1 VTKKM
6 ETYLLYHI
14 ERSLLFHL
22 HQNAIFLSERL
33 FAQFPSFQN
42 MFTLANCYYTSGNI
56 AMAYHFLKH
65 HANSWKVHTT
75 ASSSVPLSSLSAQD
89 IQTLDQI
96 YYLYIVCSM
105 KLEKFTEAENLILQ
119 FLNKRSVDLSA
130 QEFLDYDIISNLN
143 YWLGIIFRY
152 TDRTQMAITYFK
164 NALNMNPF
172 LWCAFENLS
181 QLGVSMDT
189 GNVFDKNKAQGLF
202 TKYKHALNSVF
213 NSNRPTFAAT
223 NTRHHDVSNINTGTK
238 KSIFPPSQASSME
251 ALFESNPLQFTGT
264 PSSSIM
270 TPSSYDIFTTP
281 SPISAP
287 SEYDTPIGPAR
298 KRKPKKKIQDP
309 SNKITSKLFDT
320 SISTISSA
328 RIFSVSSSDQNLSKP
343 SIIIGNVYDTPPPY
357 LAAVN
362 QSTNK
367 SIISETSFNFTPA
380 NSASQHLVS
389 QQQQNISSSENNGE
403 VVNEKCISYLLT
415 LLEGLGKP
423 LQLCYQYRCREAI
436 QHFTKLPPKHFQTG
450 WVLSHVGKSYFE
462 MTQYENGEKAFEQV
476 LKLEPYRLE
485 GLEVYST
492 ILWHLRKKKQ
502 LSYLAHH
509 MSEIDKLSP
518 QTLCAIGNCFSLQKD
533 HESALKFFERATKV
547 NGFFTYGYTL
557 AGHEHFANDDLLEAL
572 ASYRKAIRVDSR
584 HYNAWYGIGIVY
596 FRQEKYEQAEYHF
609 RKALQIND
617 KSSVLYCYTGM
628 ALTARKKYH
637 EALHLLN
644 CALYIHPQ
652 NPVAKFKKANVL
664 AALNQ
669 DKQALVELEELKQ
682 LVPKEA
688 SIYFTIGKI
697 YARLGQKDQAL
708 FHFNIALDLER
719 TGQKENPFIKEQIA
733 KLFEEEEEEEEED
746 ANNEE
751 EEER

>member
-1 VTKKM
+1 
-6 ETYLLYHI
+6 
-14 ERSLLFHL
+14 
-22 HQNAIFLSERL
+22 
-33 FAQFPSFQN
+33 
-42 MFTLANCYYTSGNI
+42 
-56 AMAYHFLKH
+56 
-65 HANSWKVHTT
+65 
-75 ASSSVPLSSLSAQD
+75 
-89 IQTLDQI
+89 
-96 YYLYIVCSM
+96 
-105 KLEKFTEAENLILQ
+105 
-119 FLNKRSVDLSA
+119 
-130 QEFLDYDIISNLN
+130 
-143 YWLGIIFRY
+143 
-152 TDRTQMAITYFK
+152 
-164 NALNMNPF
+164 
-172 LWCAFENLS
+172 
-181 QLGVSMDT
+181 
-189 GNVFDKNKAQGLF
+189 
-202 TKYKHALNSVF
+202 
-213 NSNRPTFAAT
+213 
-223 NTRHHDVSNINTGTK
+223 
-238 KSIFPPSQASSME
+238 
-251 ALFESNPLQFTGT
+251 
-264 PSSSIM
+264 
-270 TPSSYDIFTTP
+270 
-281 SPISAP
+281 
-287 SEYDTPIGPAR
+287 
-298 KRKPKKKIQDP
+298 
-309 SNKITSKLFDT
+309 
-320 SISTISSA
+320 
-328 RIFSVSSSDQNLSKP
+328 
-343 SIIIGNVYDTPPPY
+343 VYDTPPPY

-733 KLFEEEEEEEEED
+733 KLFEEEEEDEEED